1 MWQNTLAQF
10 INIDGSNKEYCWR
23 TKIKLVAQKIG
34 NNQSANKIYILHTII
49 LSFSRRKI
57 NYSLS
62 IFWFFPNFWTT
73 YNAVLYLGYT
83 NLSILWQNKK
93 QGEK

>member
-34 NNQSANKIYILHTII
+34 NNQLI
-49 LSFSRRKI
+49 LSAKKADIIDQDFMLSAIDEFSI
-57 NYSLS
+57 
-62 IFWFFPNFWTT
+62 
-73 YNAVLYLGYT
+73 
-83 NLSILWQNKK
+83 
-93 QGEK
+93 

>member
-34 NNQSANKIYILHTII
+34 NNQLNSNDKNLINKVNIDN
-49 LSFSRRKI
+49 RKI
-57 NYSLS
+57 KSTTLS
-62 IFWFFPNFWTT
+62 EQ
-73 YNAVLYLGYT
+73 Y
-83 NLSILWQNKK
+83 
-93 QGEK
+93 